1 MYAVL
6 KAWWIYTMA
15 LNRVEKGVF
24 QFKQFAVRHDRCAM
38 KVGTD
43 GVLLGAWA
51 LIGKGE
57 EFFRVLDVGS
67 GSGLIA
73 LQLAQRFDRAAVLGL
88 EIDPAAAEQ
97 AQENFESSPWSNR
110 LSMLRHDARDFAS
123 EAGFDALITNPPFY
137 QENVSSADPSR
148 DQARQLSSL
157 PFEALFGLADRSL
170 KDGGRL
176 ALVSPASEEEWIR
189 SLARKAG
196 FGLRR
201 FCRVRGHSTA
211 RVKRLLWEF
220 VKASEDAFE
229 EEELTLEVSRGEYT
243 EEYRALVASFYL
255 KM

>member
-1 MYAVL
+1 MYAAPKGL
-6 KAWWIYTMA
+6 WICTTA
-15 LNRVEKGVF
+15 PNRVEKGVF
-24 QFKQFAVRHDRCAM
+24 QFKEFTVRHDRCAM

-51 LIGKGE
+51 FTGIGE
-57 EFFRVLDVGS
+57 ESFHVLDVGS
-67 GSGLIA
+67 GSGVIA
-73 LQLAQRFDRAAVLGL
+73 LQLAQRFDRVQLLGL

-97 AQENFESSPWSNR
+97 AQENFENSPWSNR
-110 LSMLRHDARDFAS
+110 LSMLQQDAQDFVP
-123 EAGFDALITNPPFY
+123 EAGFDALVTNPPFY
-137 QENVSSADPSR
+137 QENVSSGDPSR